1 MTTINISLPETQ
13 AKMIDNFVVRF
24 NFANRSEFFRALL
37 RKAFTD
43 ADVLNETINYP
54 FVSPKTNSK
63 KRIINAFIKSG
74 RYSKEFITDLKEG
87 LENSSYFK

>member
-37 RKAFTD
+37 RKVFTD
-43 ADVLNETINYP
+43 IDALDETINYP
-54 FVSPKTNSK
+54 FISPKTNSK
-63 KRIINAFIKSG
+63 KQVINAFVKSG
-74 RYSKEFITDLKEG
+74 RYSKEFLTDLKEG
-87 LENSSYFK
+87 FENSSYFK